1 VGRTLALWL
10 LGLWLGLLLASW
22 AAATINF
29 RTADRLAAGAL
40 ADARDPAAATAAEGR
55 RAQLRHVAAEANR
68 WMFRWWALAQLPLG
82 AVALA
87 VMWRSPAGLRATI
100 IGSVVITLV
109 QAMVLGPAMES
120 LGRGLDF
127 AARPWPPEV
136 ARRFGLLHG
145 GYVVLDF
152 LKALLLGAA
161 AIVCARRG

>member
-1 VGRTLALWL
+1 VGRPLALWL

-40 ADARDPAAATAAEGR
+40 ADAPDPAAATAAEGR
-55 RAQLRHVAAEANR
+55 RALLRHVAVEANR
-68 WMFRWWALAQLPLG
+68 RMFRWWSLAQLAVG

-87 VMWRSPAGLRATI
+87 VMWRSPLGLRATI
-100 IGSVVITLV
+100 IAAVALTLL
-109 QAMVLGPAMES
+109 QGLVLGPAMEAM
-120 LGRGLDF
+120 GRGLDF
-127 AARPWPPEV
+127 AARPLPPEV
-136 ARRFGLLHG
+136 ARRVGLLHG

-152 LKALLLGAA
+152 LKALLLAAA